1 MMGIGAGPDV
11 AASPTRSLVARA
23 PASALFANPGARY
36 VAGVLTLAV
45 LYRGVAQVGYELQFA
60 GPVAAVAWLPVGVG
74 IAFLYL
80 RGLQY
85 WPGVLLGDLL
95 ANDYGALPIGS
106 AIGQTCGNV
115 LEVVVATML
124 LRKLLPDGAPLRS
137 VGGLGRMLI
146 AIAAGTAVSAT
157 IGTLS
162 LLLGGVVEVEALV
175 RVWRTWW
182 LGDASGALIVL
193 PLALAWAQ
201 PPRQWSLRTVELV
214 AVLVLIAGLSDVAL
228 HYSEPLTYLVFP
240 PLMWAALRLGP
251 QGATLAVAVAA
262 GFAIWET
269 TRHVG
274 PFAYESITHSVL
286 ATQLYLAVSALSTL
300 CVAAVVAE
308 REAFALS
315 LAASRARIV
324 EAAAAERRRIEQ
336 NLHDGAQQRLAAL
349 VVRLNLA
356 ADKARG
362 VPAAAAGA
370 LGPAAEEASAAI
382 DELREIAHG
391 IHPSVLTDH
400 GLAQSLQAVAA
411 RSAIPVRL
419 VELPGERVDATAE
432 ITAYYVVLEAI
443 ANASKHAAASSIEVR
458 AATTRSGLRLE
469 IADDGRGGASEGDGA
484 GLQGLR
490 DRVEAIGGSFAI
502 QSEDGRGTRVVAIL
516 PVASSPRVGLPDL
529 GQRTR

>member
-1 MMGIGAGPDV
+1 
-11 AASPTRSLVARA
+11 
-23 PASALFANPGARY
+23 
-36 VAGVLTLAV
+36 
-45 LYRGVAQVGYELQFA
+45 VGYALQFA
-60 GPVAAVAWLPVGVG
+60 GPVAAIAWLPVGVG
-74 IAFLYL
+74 IAFLY
-80 RGLQY
+80 RGGLQY

-124 LRKLLPDGAPLRS
+124 LRRLVPDGAPLRS
-137 VGGLGRMLI
+137 VGGLGRMLL

-162 LLLGGVVEVEALV
+162 LLLGGVVQVDAV
-175 RVWRTWW
+175 GRVWRTWW

-201 PPRQWSLRTVELV
+201 PPWRWTRRTFELV
-214 AVLVLIAGLSDVAL
+214 AVLVVIAGLSDLAL
-228 HYSEPLTYLVFP
+228 RYSEPLTYLVFP
-240 PLMWAALRLGP
+240 PLMWAALRLGAR
-251 QGATLAVAVAA
+251 GTSLAVAVAA

-269 TRHVG
+269 TRQVG
-274 PFAYESITHSVL
+274 PFAYESITDSVL

-300 CVAAVVAE
+300 CVAAAVAE
-308 REAFALS
+308 REAFALR
-315 LAASRARIV
+315 LTASRARIV
-324 EAAAAERRRIEQ
+324 GAAAAERRRIEQ

-356 ADKARG
+356 ADNARG
-362 VPAAAAGA
+362 VRGAPASVLDAAG
-370 LGPAAEEASAAI
+370 EDASAAI

-391 IHPSVLTDH
+391 IHPSVLADL
-400 GLAQSLQAVAA
+400 GLAHALRAVAA
-411 RSAIPVRL
+411 RSTIPVRL
-419 VELPGERVDATAE
+419 VEMPAARVDGTAE

-458 AATTRSGLRLE
+458 AGTGRGTLRIE
-469 IADDGRGGASEGDGA
+469 IADDGRGGASEGDGT

-490 DRVEAIGGSFAI
+490 DRVEAIGGSFALE
-502 QSEDGRGTRVVAIL
+502 SADGRGTRIVAVL
-516 PVASSPRVGLPDL
+516 PAASSPVVRVPD
-529 GQRTR
+529 R